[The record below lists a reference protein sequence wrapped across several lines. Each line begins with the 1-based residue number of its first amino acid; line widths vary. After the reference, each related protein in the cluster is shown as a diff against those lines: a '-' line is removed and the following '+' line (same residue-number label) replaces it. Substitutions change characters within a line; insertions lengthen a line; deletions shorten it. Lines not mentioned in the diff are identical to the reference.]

1 MILVKYKKERVL
13 SHATLSPQAAA
24 SGQTLALAGILQSVH
39 LVNQIATTGS
49 ANPES
54 FNATI
59 NSLFQFDTDTPLDVF
74 GGIAGVSLGL
84 DILKDI
90 LSGSAKQDYR
100 AHIRYSLAILH
111 LQKKSGRDAEM
122 MTLIHRRLE
131 HASLKA
137 EHFTD
142 NQQEIAASCAAIYQD
157 TISKF
162 KYRVQ
167 VAGNAHHLQNNVN
180 ADNIRALLLAGIRSA
195 VLWRQMGGRR
205 WQLFFSRGRLLKTA
219 KELQGKDSS

>member
-1 MILVKYKKERVL
+1 M
-13 SHATLSPQAAA
+13 SHTTLSSQEAAR
-24 SGQTLALAGILQSVH
+24 GQTIALAGILQSVH

-59 NSLFQFDTDTPLDVF
+59 NSLFQFDVDTPIEVF
-74 GGIAGVSLGL
+74 GGVDGIKLGL

-90 LSGSAKQDYR
+90 LSGSTKEDYR

-111 LQKKSGRDAEM
+111 LQKKAGRNDEM
-122 MTLIHRRLE
+122 MTLIRRRLE

-142 NQQEIAASCAAIYQD
+142 NHQEIAVSCAAIYQD

-162 KYRVQ
+162 KYRIQ
-167 VAGNAHHLQNNVN
+167 VGGNAHHLQNSVN

-205 WQLFFSRGRLLKTA
+205 WQLFFSRGRLLKMATA
-219 KELQGKDSS
+219 LRG

>member
-1 MILVKYKKERVL
+1 M
-13 SHATLSPQAAA
+13 SNTTLSPQDAAR
-24 SGQTLALAGILQSVH
+24 GQTIALAGILQSVH

-49 ANPES
+49 VNPES

-59 NSLFQFDTDTPLDVF
+59 NSLFQFDADTPLEIF
-74 GGIAGVSLGL
+74 GGAAGIELGL

-90 LSGSAKQDYR
+90 LSGSAKEDYR

-111 LQKKSGRDAEM
+111 LQKKSGRDDEM
-122 MTLIHRRLE
+122 MTLIRRRLE
-131 HASLKA
+131 HASVKA

-142 NQQEIAASCAAIYQD
+142 NHQEVAASCAAIYQD
-157 TISKF
+157 TISRF
-162 KYRVQ
+162 KYRIQ
-167 VAGNAHHLQNNVN
+167 VAGNAHHLQNSVN

-205 WQLFFSRGRLLKTA
+205 WQLFFSRGRLLRTA
-219 KELQGKDSS
+219 TELRS